1 MNSTPSGAR
10 PGRPIT
16 RKRAHV
22 LKTALNAYWQDDRA
36 AVSVNAV
43 CALAGVSKPSLY
55 RDFGSEDGLTA
66 AVLEHYGQTVL
77 VGVAALLSGQPS
89 YGDKLDAL
97 ISFASDDPQMAS
109 GCLFVKMRATRS
121 RFGPQTQALLGTMEA
136 HFQAHYMRFF
146 AEAADRGEWRGNVAT
161 DLAASYLQEQMGLAV
176 SHRAAGKPPAAVRAC
191 LALAVSVLR

>member
-1 MNSTPSGAR
+1 MNKVDSGAR

-22 LKTALNAYWQDDRA
+22 LETAMNAYWQDDRA

-66 AVLEHYGQTVL
+66 AVLERYGQTVL
-77 VGVAALLSGQPS
+77 VSVEALLSSPQA
-89 YGDKLDAL
+89 YGTKLDAL
-97 ISFASDDPQMAS
+97 IGFASDDPQMEA

-121 RFGPQTQALLGTMEA
+121 RFGPKTQALLAAIET
-136 HFQAHYMRFF
+136 HFQAHYARFF
-146 AEAADRGEWRGNVAT
+146 TEAAGRGAWRGGIAT
-161 DLAASYLQEQMGLAV
+161 DLAASYLQEQMALAV
-176 SHRAAGKPPAAVRAC
+176 SRRAAGKSPEAVRAMLE
-191 LALAVSVLR
+191 LAISVLR